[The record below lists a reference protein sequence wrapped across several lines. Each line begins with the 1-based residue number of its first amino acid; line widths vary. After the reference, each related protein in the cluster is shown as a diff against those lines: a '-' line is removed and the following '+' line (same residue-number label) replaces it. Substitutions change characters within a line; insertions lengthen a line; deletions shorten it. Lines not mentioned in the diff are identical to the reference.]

1 MHHETQGWLA
11 ATNELVLMHID
22 LETRRSAPMPDA
34 AVARLNAIRESQVGL
49 PMPSQVGRTISLKRR
64 PQT

>member
-1 MHHETQGWLA
+1 MHNETQGWLA

-34 AVARLNAIRESQVGL
+34 AVARLEAIRDAQAGL
-49 PMPSQVGRTISLKRR
+49 PVPPQVGRAIGLKRR
-64 PQT
+64 PQS